1 MASPIEQAD
10 IVRRIVED
18 LSSADQKITGSTL
31 KLFTTLNGNEKAAV
45 QAAAR
50 ERLAGLTGAQSAER
64 LRITQE
70 GQLRRDRLKNEA
82 ELSKLQRKAE
92 TDVSRKGAPT
102 AFQIRSDQERSRKI
116 RLADARKNIRLS
128 KARRIAPQDALRSI
142 RVLAEVDPDAARS
155 LQSAFLRDPTGE
167 AGKVRPQ
174 RAGIGIGSGGA
185 RIRSFRERPGG
196 RGTFGVQPGRELAI
210 SSPALRLEPSPRAIG
225 KAGKQIGRKKLLK
238 GGLLG
243 GAALIGLPMLF
254 KALSGGEK
262 SGGQDIPLDIQ
273 MQLLQSL
280 GGGGGRQIDPDLQTG
295 RQLRN
300 VFQLL
305 QIIKTLRDMQ
315 QLGQQPTVG
324 GLV

>member
-1 MASPIEQAD
+1 MATPIEQSD

-18 LSSADQKITGSTL
+18 LSSANQKITGTTL
-31 KLFTTLNGNEKAAV
+31 KLFTTLNANEKLQV
-45 QAAAR
+45 QSAAR
-50 ERLAGLTGAQSAER
+50 ERLTALTGSQSADR

-70 GQLRRDRLKNEA
+70 GQLRRDTLKNEA

-92 TDVSRKGAPT
+92 TDVARKGAPT

-116 RLADARKNIRLS
+116 RLLDARKNIRLS
-128 KARRIAPQDALRSI
+128 KARRISPQDALRSI
-142 RVLAEVDPDAARS
+142 RVLAEVDPDAARNLKS
-155 LQSAFLRDPTGE
+155 DFLRDPTGE
-167 AGKVRPQ
+167 AGKVRPV
-174 RAGIGIGSGGA
+174 RPSGGPFQPVSA
-185 RIRSFRERPGG
+185 G
-196 RGTFGVQPGRELAI
+196 RQIVKA
-210 SSPALRLEPSPRAIG
+210 SPRLSLQPSPSIVD
-225 KAGKQIGRKKLLK
+225 KAAKQIGRKKLLK

-254 KALSGGEK
+254 KALGGGEK
-262 SGGQDIPLDIQ
+262 TGGQDVPLDIQ

-280 GGGGGRQIDPDLQTG
+280 GQGGGGRQVDPALQTG